1 MVEIHDARVAG
12 TFPVYPPKHRKAG
25 KRRAWR
31 AARALTRIDAFGI
44 HHLGPTPLTFDPKPG
59 QTVLERA
66 VWRAKRLP
74 YHVWVQPG
82 LVVLAWPFEVNTWH
96 GNTMNGR
103 TVGIVVAG
111 NFPSLESRR
120 RPHHDDPAD
129 YAEAIT
135 ATLQYLRGELPHV
148 RLLLTHSQYA
158 NKPADPGEG
167 VAKLI
172 TAAGRDMLPPL
183 TPVPGLVVGT
193 GAPWPHEWRMLGD
206 A

>member
-25 KRRAWR
+25 R
-31 AARALTRIDAFGI
+31 ARAYRQQRTREQLDAYGF
-44 HHLGPTPLTFDPKPG
+44 HHLGPHLSADPKPG
-59 QTVLERA
+59 QTVLGRA
-66 VWRAKRLP
+66 VWRAKRQP

-82 LVVLAWPFEVNTWH
+82 LVVLAWPFECITWH
-96 GNTMNGR
+96 GNGLNGR
-103 TVGIVVAG
+103 ALGIVVAG
-111 NFPSLESRR
+111 NFPGLEAYR

-129 YAEAIT
+129 YAEAIA

-172 TAAGRDMLPPL
+172 TAAGRAMLPPL
-183 TPVPGLVVGT
+183 TPVPSLAVGT

-206 A
+206 T